1 MFNNN
6 VKEDLLKLKEELQT
20 KYISIFNNGKIR
32 EDKSKEVFDWKEQK
46 INDNGSVLDSFI
58 KNTIEKICNDNINF
72 DRVDYL
78 FELGLLFPKNTLGE
92 NNEILPTSKALDN
105 KVRFYTGNVKVYN
118 NGQQVKELTGGMTF
132 LGYQGYLNYNDFV
145 NSIKKENLVLIGP
158 QSFNEFKE
166 LILSKEQ
173 QDIILSI
180 DLSNKKENNNV
191 VNLNKEE
198 KVKRLSLFR
207 K

>member
-1 MFNNN
+1 
-6 VKEDLLKLKEELQT
+6 
-20 KYISIFNNGKIR
+20 
-32 EDKSKEVFDWKEQK
+32 
-46 INDNGSVLDSFI
+46 
-58 KNTIEKICNDNINF
+58 
-72 DRVDYL
+72 
-78 FELGLLFPKNTLGE
+78 
-92 NNEILPTSKALDN
+92 
-105 KVRFYTGNVKVYN
+105 
-118 NGQQVKELTGGMTF
+118 MTF